1 MSACVHAK
9 SLQSCLILCNPMDYS
24 PPGCCVHGI
33 LQARTAG
40 VGCHAL
46 LQGIFPIQ
54 ESNPCLLCLLH
65 WQVSSLSLAPPGKVS
80 GSFCRSN
87 GDLEASPGSPSPLR
101 AELTHGISDLSTG
114 P

>member
-65 WQVSSLSLAPPGKVS
+65 WQVSSLSLVPPGKVS
-80 GSFCRSN
+80 TWFLLQKQWR
-87 GDLEASPGSPSPLR
+87 PG
-101 AELTHGISDLSTG
+101 G
-114 P
+114 

>member
-1 MSACVHAK
+1 MRACQVA
-9 SLQSCLILCNPMDYS
+9 SVVSDSVQPYGLQPARLLCPWHS
-24 PPGCCVHGI
+24 PGKD
-33 LQARTAG
+33 AG

-54 ESNPCLLCLLH
+54 GSNPCLLCLLH
-65 WQVSSLSLAPPGKVS
+65 WQVRSLSLAPPRKVS

-101 AELTHGISDLSTG
+101 AELTHGISDLLSAG